1 MLSLKNLFSFF
12 YKSEPS
18 VINQRYYFS
27 ICCIIK
33 DENDYIAEWIDYHQ
47 KVGVEHFYIYDNGS
61 KKPVRETIVS
71 LNYSSIATV
80 VEMPGRNKHIPAY
93 RHCLKHFGKISQW
106 IAFIDMD
113 EFILPKTGDSD
124 LRNFMRKYEPY
135 GGLGVSWLIFGAN
148 GHTKKPVGSQ
158 LENFTWRSEIDFP
171 PNTHIKSIVQPRFV
185 KSAFKSHSFKYIEN
199 YNCVNEHFVAIEDSF
214 SPTSVDSIQLNHYYC
229 RSLEEYHQKVSR
241 GISDT
246 KRARK
251 LEDFHRHNEESN
263 AVEDTEILKVYEKL
277 ERPAVY

>member
-12 YKSEPS
+12 FKSEPS
-18 VINQRYYFS
+18 VINQKYYFS
-27 ICCIIK
+27 ICCIVK
-33 DENDYIAEWIDYHQ
+33 DESDYIAEWIDYHQ

-61 KKPVRETIVS
+61 KKPVRETIEA
-71 LNYSSIATV
+71 LNFSAIVTV
-80 VEMPGRNKHIPAY
+80 VDMPGKTKHIPAY
-93 RHCLKHFGKISQW
+93 KHCLKYFGKISQW

-113 EFILPKTGDSD
+113 EFILPKTEGND
-124 LRNFMRKYEPY
+124 LGEFMQKYEPY

-158 LENFTWRSEIDFP
+158 LENFTLRSEISFVA
-171 PNTHIKSIVQPRFV
+171 NTHIKSIVQPRFV

-199 YNCVNEHFVAIEDSF
+199 YNCVNEHFQVIEDCF
-214 SPTSVDSIQLNHYYC
+214 SPASVDTIQLNHYYC
-229 RSLEEYHQKVSR
+229 RSLEEYHQKVTR

-251 LEDFHRHNEESN
+251 LEAFHVHDKESN
-263 AVEDTEILKVYEKL
+263 AVEDTEILKVRDRAAEL
-277 ERPAVY
+277 V